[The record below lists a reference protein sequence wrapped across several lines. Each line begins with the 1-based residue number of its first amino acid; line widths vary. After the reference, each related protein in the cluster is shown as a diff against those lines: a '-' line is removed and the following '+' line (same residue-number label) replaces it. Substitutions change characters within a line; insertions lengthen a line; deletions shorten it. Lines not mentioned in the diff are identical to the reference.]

1 MTFLR
6 KRVDMVNALAQTAI
20 FFRIL
25 TQRLGWGVSMLCF
38 SLTLVA
44 CGGGGSSAP
53 RFTWDAST
61 SVLKDNNTGLLWTGV
76 TPGSTLTSGQRLPTV
91 DELLLLTDKATLS
104 DIPTQFSTTLL
115 NNNLVFASDSNYSA
129 VNDALW
135 AVSFDSLDR
144 GALYVVNSSDTPT
157 DVTATKQPVIVSG
170 SAAAFNRS
178 RADSNYVVSTTNR
191 YVIYD
196 IENNLSWKMCSEG
209 VAFSTVTCALTPT
222 PTLFS
227 LSELAQFLAANRAD
241 GWRLP
246 TKYELEGLL
255 DRSRGFEASTKSYM
269 LNTTFFDV
277 GTAKYNWWD
286 VTVSTGQQPRIYWT
300 ATQDANAA
308 NNFVVSFD
316 EGSIRLATQGS
327 SYYVRLVRNGRY

>member
-1 MTFLR
+1 
-6 KRVDMVNALAQTAI
+6 MVNALAQTAI

-38 SLTLVA
+38 SLSLVA
-44 CGGGGSSAP
+44 CGGVGSAAP

-115 NNNLVFASDSNYSA
+115 NNDLVFASDSNYSRANA
-129 VNDALW
+129 VW

-144 GALYVVNSSDTPT
+144 GALYAVGSSETPT

-178 RADSNYVVSTTNR
+178 RANSNYASSTTNSG
-191 YVIYD
+191 VIYD
-196 IENNLSWKMCSEG
+196 IQNDLSWKMCSEAAVMASSG
-209 VAFSTVTCALTPT
+209 TCSGTPKA
-222 PTLFS
+222 FS
-227 LSELAQFLAANRAD
+227 LSELTQFLAANRAD

-255 DRSRGFEASTKSYM
+255 DRSRGFEASTKGYM
-269 LNTTFFDV
+269 LNTAFFDV
-277 GTAKYNWWD
+277 GTANDNWWD
-286 VTVSTGQQPRIYWT
+286 ATVSTGQQPRIYWT